1 VRLLTHSEIGIR
13 TRHKVKGASPNRGPC
28 RTQKPRTRVRTSP
41 APALVELKGRLRPSL
56 VWRPFCFAPASSLRA
71 SIAPR
76 PPKRHVLWQP
86 ASSARPLKRIASCK
100 RIKANGSPIAPIR
113 YEIRPPPTYFKN
125 SELRP
130 KLLWLRQQRTGKESS
145 IPIASEMD
153 QRRMRQKISLKT
165 GHNNS
170 SGFVY
175 SADLMFLVA
184 NARTTLEL
192 TII

>member
-1 VRLLTHSEIGIR
+1 MAAFLFCSCLV
-13 TRHKVKGASPNRGPC
+13 A
-28 RTQKPRTRVRTSP
+28 PRFH
-41 APALVELKGRLRPSL
+41 RPSSSK
-56 VWRPFCFAPASSLRA
+56 APRLMAA
-71 SIAPR
+71 SIFGSTAEADRLMQAHQSEWVPYR
-76 PPKRHVLWQP
+76 PHSVRKQT
-86 ASSARPLKRIASCK
+86 
-100 RIKANGSPIAPIR
+100 
-113 YEIRPPPTYFKN
+113 PPTYFKN